1 MKRVIS
7 VVLFLVC
14 VCVAVSAQEFR
25 GTLTGQVADPTGAI
39 IPNAALTITNE
50 STGAITRTVSGG
62 NGFYTVPFLTPGK
75 YSIKVSVTGFKPYL
89 HTGIEVLTAQTI
101 TENIKLDIGTTSDTV
116 TVTSG
121 SPLID
126 TATASTG
133 QVLTEEEVSDLPSNG
148 RNPLAFARDAYGAVP
163 KMKHATAAATPFQNS
178 TADDFSL
185 GGGLSSSNEVLL
197 NGVPNMQDSSRTAG
211 FSPFMDAVNT
221 IRVDEFNANAS
232 TGDTSGG
239 TIDITTKS
247 GTNQF
252 HGSIVEFYQDSKVGG
267 ALPYLYPTATLVSS
281 HYSQFGASIGGPIW
295 IPKVFNGRN
304 KLFFFYA
311 FEGYSGSTPPTSV
324 NNDVPTCAERGQNA
338 PASGSRFCTDNPA
351 GTPDF
356 PDFSQTLLANTAN
369 QLYDPYAVT
378 GSGSNAFQRAT
389 IPGNKFANAVNSTG
403 GTGIPLDPIAR
414 NLLALVPAPNATG
427 AADGEDNFSVLTPN
441 PSNYKSNQ
449 GRIDYNIGASNKL
462 FGEAHYS
469 KYLTSA
475 SDVWGTAGSGTI
487 TDLTLF
493 GLVVD
498 DVQSFNPTTTL
509 DVRGGMSRYS
519 NLNSE
524 KSAGLSPTSYGFPG
538 YIASNSTTLAIPVI
552 KFTDATANMPGI
564 SSTPGSIEI
573 QDTLQFFAM
582 LTKVNGRHT
591 LKGGAD
597 IRAQKESTLSPGSAN
612 GTFTFANISPNN
624 PVSQVNTVPSPNPS
638 GFKAT
643 APNFGSAYAL
653 FDLGIPTSASEG
665 IAIPYQYNNWYQAY
679 FVQDDWKVAA
689 NFTLSMGLRV
699 EHETPVTESGN
710 RMVVGWNPTATNA
723 ITTAAAAAYATNF
736 AAAPGVPD
744 LPSSIS
750 PTGGAIY
757 ATPSNR
763 SAYSTAPLY
772 VSPRIGMA
780 WAPEALKGKTVLR
793 LGIGIYNNP
802 FSDFDFG
809 QNYGFTAASS
819 LIQNGTIQSNTA
831 TPFTTLD
838 DPFPTCT
845 NCAIPANPILQ
856 PVGSGYGINQNLGT
870 SMTFYA
876 PVKVPYA
883 ERFSVDIQ
891 QQFGRDWMFEVGYI
905 DAHGVHLSYTNA
917 ISSTPVLPY
926 LSRSPYLDN
935 TATNNLGSTGTGFGV
950 ANPFKGLGAPYTNGT
965 TNLTAPKISAQTALQ
980 AYPEYSGV
988 NEGLVP
994 GNETSF
1000 NALNARLQKRMSNG
1014 LDVNVNMT
1022 YSKLLTGSQNNAGG
1036 PLTLQ
1041 ENSSDFPMKVSITAI
1056 YQLPFGQGGRWLTH
1070 SRLLDLAVGG
1080 WQFSTIYN
1088 FLSGAQVAWGNS
1100 VYQGNGSWKDFHNN
1114 PHQYELT
1121 NSGFN
1126 IATILNAVTN
1136 KTTTPNYTALA
1147 PNGFNYRTFPQN
1159 LLRQDHENNFDFSA
1173 MKSFHII
1180 ESALLQARIDAFNG
1194 FNRPQFTNV
1203 NTSTSSGSFGN
1214 INNVATGTA
1223 PRSLQG
1229 GIHFIF

>member
-1 MKRVIS
+1 MKRAIS
-7 VVLFLVC
+7 FVLFMVC
-14 VCVAVSAQEFR
+14 VCAAASAQEFR
-25 GTLTGQVADPTGAI
+25 GTLTGLVADPTGAI
-39 IPNAALTITNE
+39 IPKATLTITNE
-50 STGAITRTVSGG
+50 GTGAVTRTVSGA

-75 YSIKVSVTGFKPYL
+75 YSISVSVTGFKPYL

-101 TENIKLDIGTTSDTV
+101 TENIKLDIGTTADTV

-126 TATASTG
+126 VATASTG
-133 QVLTEEEVSDLPSNG
+133 QILTEEEINDLPSNG
-148 RNPLAFARDAYGAVP
+148 RNPLGFARDAYGTVP
-163 KMKHATAAATPFQNS
+163 KMKHATAGATPFQNS

-185 GGGLSSSNEVLL
+185 GGGLSSSNELLL

-239 TIDITTKS
+239 TVDITTKG

-252 HGSIVEFYQDSKVGG
+252 HGSLAEYYQDS
-267 ALPYLYPTATLVSS
+267 TLGSAKPFLNTTVVNS
-281 HYSQFGASIGGPIW
+281 HYSQFGATIGGPIL

-304 KLFFFYA
+304 KLFFFFG
-311 FEGYSGSTPPTSV
+311 FEGYVGSTPPTSV
-324 NNDVPTCAERGQNA
+324 VNDVPTCAERGQNA

-356 PDFSQTLLANTAN
+356 PDFSQTLNASTSN
-369 QLYDPYAVT
+369 QLYDPYATT
-378 GSGSNAFQRAT
+378 GSGSNAFQRAQ
-389 IPGNKFANAVNSTG
+389 IPGNKFANAVNATG
-403 GTGIPLDPIAR
+403 GVGIPLDPIAR
-414 NLLALVPAPNATG
+414 NLLALVPAPNTTG
-427 AADGEDNFSVLTPN
+427 AADGEDNYSVLTPN
-441 PSNYKSNQ
+441 PANYKSYM
-449 GRIDYNIGASNKL
+449 GRIDYNVTQSNKI
-462 FGEAHYS
+462 FGEAHRS

-509 DVRGGMSRYS
+509 DMRGGMSRYS

-524 KSAGLSPTSYGFPG
+524 KSAGTSPTTYGFPG

-564 SSTPGSIEI
+564 SSTPGTIEI
-573 QDTLQFFAM
+573 QDTLQFFTM

-597 IRAQKESTLSPGSAN
+597 IRAQKESTLNPGSAN
-612 GTFTFANISPNN
+612 GTFTFANIATNN
-624 PVSQVNTVPSPNPS
+624 PVSQVNVVQS
-638 GFKAT
+638 GNSGAAKPAL
-643 APNFGSAYAL
+643 FGSAYAL

-679 FVQDDWKVAA
+679 FVQDDWKAGPNLTV
-689 NFTLSMGLRV
+689 SMGLRV
-699 EHETPVTESGN
+699 EHETPVVESGN

-723 ITTAAAAAYATNF
+723 ITTAAAANYAAAY
-736 AAAPGVPD
+736 AAAPNVPD

-772 VSPRIGMA
+772 VSPRIGIA
-780 WAPEALKGKTVLR
+780 WAPAELKGKTVIR
-793 LGIGIYNNP
+793 LGVGIYNNP
-802 FSDFDFG
+802 FSDYNFG
-809 QNYGFTAASS
+809 QSYGFNASSS
-819 LIQNGTIQSNTA
+819 LIQNGTITSNAA
-831 TPFTTLD
+831 TPFTSLD
-838 DPFPTCT
+838 DPFPPCTTCS
-845 NCAIPANPILQ
+845 IPPNPILQ
-856 PVGSGYGINQNLGT
+856 PVGSAYGINQNLGAA
-870 SMTFYA
+870 MAFYA
-876 PVKVPYA
+876 PVKVPYT
-883 ERFSVDIQ
+883 ERFSFDIQ
-891 QQFGRDWMFEVGYI
+891 QQIGRDWMFEVGFI
-905 DAHGVHLSYTNA
+905 DAHGVHLSYTNQ
-917 ISSTPVLPY
+917 ISSTPILPY
-926 LSRSPYLDN
+926 LSRSQFLDN
-935 TATNNLGSTGTGFGV
+935 TVTANLSSTATGFGI
-950 ANPFKGLGAPYTNGT
+950 ANPFKGLGAPYTNGS

-980 AYPEYSGV
+980 AYPEYSSV
-988 NEGLVP
+988 NEGLIP
-994 GNETSF
+994 GNSTIF
-1000 NALNARLQKRMSNG
+1000 NGLNARLQKRMSNG
-1014 LDVNVNMT
+1014 LDLNANMT
-1022 YSKLLTGSQNNAGG
+1022 WSKLLTGAQNNVGG
-1036 PLTLQ
+1036 PLNYQ
-1041 ENSSDFPMKVSITAI
+1041 ENSSDFPMKISISAI
-1056 YQLPFGQGGRWLTH
+1056 YQLPFGRGGKWLTH

-1126 IATILNAVTN
+1126 IATIFNAVTN
-1136 KTTTPNYTALA
+1136 GAATYAAQA

-1173 MKSFHII
+1173 LKSFHIV

-1214 INNVATGTA
+1214 INNVAAGTS
-1223 PRSLQG
+1223 PRLLQG
-1229 GIHFIF
+1229 GLHFIF